1 MAKSLGEML
10 VIELLDTDEFG
21 VQKLY
26 LGEIK

>member
-26 LGEIK
+26 LGEF